1 MAVSNR
7 LSSSDSRLDFL
18 GIKSR
23 VTQRLLK
30 WSLLAGFFASLLVSA
45 GEAYLSY
52 QERVE
57 ALDQHYLSIGNYVA
71 PSLVLSLWAF
81 NADQTEIQLK
91 GFTHLLDVS
100 AVRLQQEN
108 QPEIRYGQETIT
120 EVFERSFPLIYT
132 EEGRQH
138 RLGTLTLIKDMQL
151 EREIMIRRLLINFVG
166 NTLVIVL
173 VVLIVLFVYH
183 SLVRKRLSEVASELE
198 NTDPDD
204 LRQTAQHLPVV
215 ENVSDEIDE
224 LVTSIVKL
232 KVTGGQAL
240 RNLDNRNR
248 ELEKLLAELN
258 ESKYLLQSII
268 DTAPIRVFWKD
279 RDLRYK
285 GCNPQ
290 FARDAGK
297 GSPEQVIGRDDYEM
311 GWKAQADLYR
321 NDDMAIMSLGAGKL
335 GYEEPQTTPE
345 GRKIWLRTS
354 KVPLQNRQ
362 GEVIGILGI
371 YDDITQAKSA
381 NIELEQHRLHL
392 EELVDARTK
401 DLATAKEFAEAANRA
416 KSTFLANMSHEL
428 RTPMNAIMGMASLAM
443 RRADDPK
450 LKDQLGKIDSASKHL
465 LHVINDILDI
475 SKIEAERLKLEQTAF
490 KIGAVFEN
498 TLSLITHK
506 AAEKTID
513 IRVDMPARFLSLT
526 VVGDPLR
533 VGQVFLNLA
542 ANAVKFTDPGG
553 AIMLRASLTEETP
566 DDLLMLWE
574 VQDSGIG
581 IDPEAQKR
589 LFTAFEQADNSMTRK
604 YGGTGLGLAISKRL
618 VKLMGGEIGVKS
630 ELGKGST
637 FWFTVRLPK
646 GIEAETTEQILP
658 QRSADH
664 VLFDEYS
671 GKRILLA
678 EDEPINQEV
687 ARGLMEEVGLMI
699 DLASNGQEA
708 VNQARQN
715 RYDLIVMDVQMPILN
730 GLNATQLIRS
740 DSLNTTTPILA
751 MTANAFDEDR
761 QACLDAG
768 MDDHI
773 GKPIDPDSL
782 YEILLTWLAN
792 NQSHP

>member
-1 MAVSNR
+1 
-7 LSSSDSRLDFL
+7 
-18 GIKSR
+18 
-23 VTQRLLK
+23 
-30 WSLLAGFFASLLVSA
+30 
-45 GEAYLSY
+45 
-52 QERVE
+52 
-57 ALDQHYLSIGNYVA
+57 
-71 PSLVLSLWAF
+71 
-81 NADQTEIQLK
+81 
-91 GFTHLLDVS
+91 
-100 AVRLQQEN
+100 
-108 QPEIRYGQETIT
+108 
-120 EVFERSFPLIYT
+120 
-132 EEGRQH
+132 
-138 RLGTLTLIKDMQL
+138 
-151 EREIMIRRLLINFVG
+151 
-166 NTLVIVL
+166 
-173 VVLIVLFVYH
+173 
-183 SLVRKRLSEVASELE
+183 
-198 NTDPDD
+198 
-204 LRQTAQHLPVV
+204 
-215 ENVSDEIDE
+215 
-224 LVTSIVKL
+224 
-232 KVTGGQAL
+232 
-240 RNLDNRNR
+240 
-248 ELEKLLAELN
+248 
-258 ESKYLLQSII
+258 
-268 DTAPIRVFWKD
+268 
-279 RDLRYK
+279 
-285 GCNPQ
+285 
-290 FARDAGK
+290 
-297 GSPEQVIGRDDYEM
+297 
-311 GWKAQADLYR
+311 
-321 NDDMAIMSLGAGKL
+321 
-335 GYEEPQTTPE
+335 
-345 GRKIWLRTS
+345 
-354 KVPLQNRQ
+354 
-362 GEVIGILGI
+362 
-371 YDDITQAKSA
+371 
-381 NIELEQHRLHL
+381 
-392 EELVDARTK
+392 
-401 DLATAKEFAEAANRA
+401 
-416 KSTFLANMSHEL
+416 
-428 RTPMNAIMGMASLAM
+428 
-443 RRADDPK
+443 
-450 LKDQLGKIDSASKHL
+450 
-465 LHVINDILDI
+465 
-475 SKIEAERLKLEQTAF
+475 
-490 KIGAVFEN
+490 
-498 TLSLITHK
+498 
-506 AAEKTID
+506 
-513 IRVDMPARFLSLT
+513 
-526 VVGDPLR
+526 LR

>member
-1 MAVSNR
+1 
-7 LSSSDSRLDFL
+7 
-18 GIKSR
+18 
-23 VTQRLLK
+23 
-30 WSLLAGFFASLLVSA
+30 
-45 GEAYLSY
+45 
-52 QERVE
+52 
-57 ALDQHYLSIGNYVA
+57 
-71 PSLVLSLWAF
+71 
-81 NADQTEIQLK
+81 
-91 GFTHLLDVS
+91 
-100 AVRLQQEN
+100 
-108 QPEIRYGQETIT
+108 
-120 EVFERSFPLIYT
+120 
-132 EEGRQH
+132 
-138 RLGTLTLIKDMQL
+138 
-151 EREIMIRRLLINFVG
+151 
-166 NTLVIVL
+166 
-173 VVLIVLFVYH
+173 
-183 SLVRKRLSEVASELE
+183 
-198 NTDPDD
+198 
-204 LRQTAQHLPVV
+204 
-215 ENVSDEIDE
+215 
-224 LVTSIVKL
+224 
-232 KVTGGQAL
+232 
-240 RNLDNRNR
+240 
-248 ELEKLLAELN
+248 
-258 ESKYLLQSII
+258 
-268 DTAPIRVFWKD
+268 VFWKD

-345 GRKIWLRTS
+345 GRTIWLRTS

-740 DSLNTTTPILA
+740 DSLNTTTPILV

-773 GKPIDPDSL
+773 GKPIDPESL

>member
-1 MAVSNR
+1 
-7 LSSSDSRLDFL
+7 
-18 GIKSR
+18 
-23 VTQRLLK
+23 
-30 WSLLAGFFASLLVSA
+30 
-45 GEAYLSY
+45 
-52 QERVE
+52 
-57 ALDQHYLSIGNYVA
+57 
-71 PSLVLSLWAF
+71 
-81 NADQTEIQLK
+81 
-91 GFTHLLDVS
+91 
-100 AVRLQQEN
+100 
-108 QPEIRYGQETIT
+108 
-120 EVFERSFPLIYT
+120 
-132 EEGRQH
+132 
-138 RLGTLTLIKDMQL
+138 
-151 EREIMIRRLLINFVG
+151 
-166 NTLVIVL
+166 
-173 VVLIVLFVYH
+173 
-183 SLVRKRLSEVASELE
+183 VRKRLSEVASELE

-345 GRKIWLRTS
+345 GRTIWLRTS